1 LTKKLYILDNSI
13 LNLYNNNQTFNIN
26 GTMNDESFN
35 QEKIILNLNVDDE
48 RSKNLNASCSSIKS
62 NNTNYI
68 LSCNS
73 TKVVSGT
80 IKTAFTSF
88 ENENLLVYIVE
99 QTGNASSRYNFY
111 SKKRSSKLS
120 TGAIIGIIISIL
132 IIIISVIF
140 SFYYLKKKKSND
152 NEFKGSTLNYLKE
165 I

>member
-120 TGAIIGIIISIL
+120 TGAIMNNNSYINNYNFRYFFFL
-132 IIIISVIF
+132 LF
-140 SFYYLKKKKSND
+140 EKEKK
-152 NEFKGSTLNYLKE
+152 
-165 I
+165 